1 MNHSLPQPLFTAEQV
16 RKLDNAVIS
25 EQGIAGFELMM
36 RAGKAAYR
44 AMIAHWHLRSQ
55 QQRLISQQPACK
67 IQVFCGGGNNSGD
80 GYIVAGLA
88 AQAGFTAEAI
98 MAVPKECLQ
107 GDALLAYEWCQQFD
121 IILTPYDASTKIDGD
136 ILVDAL
142 LGTGLSGAVRD
153 PYLAIIE
160 HINAANRPILAID
173 IPSGLCADTGS
184 VLGIAIKASLT
195 VSFIGMKRGLLTGVA
210 PDYCGELVYASL
222 NVPDSVFDSVS
233 TKVWQLSDQTIGPV
247 LLPRARCAHKGL
259 FGHLLIIGGGAGM
272 AGAVTM
278 AAEAALSMGVGLVTV
293 ATLAHH
299 AAAIQAR
306 TPEVMVHAIDD
317 PLHLEALLV
326 DKTAIVIGPGLGK
339 DDWGMAVLKTALKV
353 KLPLLVDAD
362 GLNLMAQQSDTLHC
376 NSKQLLL
383 TPHPGEASRLLGEST
398 PSVQQDRFTAIDRL
412 CKTFQAS
419 VVLKGAGSLVSDGEQ
434 VWVCP
439 DGNPGMASGGMGDVL
454 SGMLGAFLAMGL
466 PPCEAAK
473 LGVWL
478 HATAA
483 DVIAAEFGEWGL
495 RATEIIPEARHLLN
509 QLVTGSEEQ

>member
-1 MNHSLPQPLFTAEQV
+1 MNHSLPQQLFTAEQV
-16 RKLDNAVIS
+16 RKLDHAAIS
-25 EQGIAGFELMM
+25 EQGIAGFELMR

-67 IQVFCGGGNNSGD
+67 IQVFCGGGNNGGD

-88 AQAGFTAEAI
+88 AQAGFTAEVV
-98 MAVPKECLQ
+98 MVVPGQGLK
-107 GDALLAYEWCQQFD
+107 GDAFLAYEWCQQFD
-121 IILTPYDASTKIDGD
+121 VVLTSYSPEIKIDGD

-142 LGTGLSGAVRD
+142 LGTGLSGVVRD
-153 PYLAIIE
+153 PYFAIIE
-160 HINAANRPILAID
+160 RINAANQPVLAID
-173 IPSGLCADTGS
+173 IPSGLCADSGS
-184 VLGIAIKASLT
+184 VLGAAIKASLT

-210 PDYCGELVYASL
+210 SDYCGELVYASL
-222 NVPDSVFDSVS
+222 NVPDVIFSSVPS
-233 TKVWQLSDQTIGPV
+233 TVWLLTEKTIGPV
-247 LLPRARCAHKGL
+247 LLPRSRCAHKGH
-259 FGHLLIIGGGAGM
+259 FGHLLIIGGSPGM

-278 AAEAALSMGVGLVTV
+278 AAEAALSMGVGLVSV
-293 ATLAHH
+293 GTLASH

-317 PLHLEALLV
+317 PAHLEGLLA
-326 DKTAIVIGPGLGK
+326 DKTAIVIGPGLGR
-339 DDWGMAVLKTALKV
+339 DSWGKAALKAV
-353 KLPLLVDAD
+353 MKVDVPLLVDAD
-362 GLNLMAQQSDTLHC
+362 GLNLMAQELESWRC
-376 NSKQLLL
+376 NRKQLLL

-398 PSVQQDRFTAIDRL
+398 QSVQHDRFAAVSRI
-412 CKTFQAS
+412 CKAFNAS

-439 DGNPGMASGGMGDVL
+439 AGNPGMASGGMGDVL
-454 SGMLGAFLAMGL
+454 SGMLGAFLAIGL
-466 PPCEAAK
+466 PPCKAAK

-495 RATEIIPEARHLLN
+495 RATELIPEARHLLN
-509 QLVTGSEEQ
+509 QLVTESEEQ